1 MKALQKHDWVCCP
14 TRHKWSCAS
23 CSVWWSHKWILF
35 RNLNRCNRR
44 CISGD
49 LLLWAIG
56 NERKQSFLSGFRQR
70 ERFCAGSQVF
80 LWIRRQY
87 VEPKNSLKAYLF
99 RDSWSC
105 SVLFLLSTF
114 LGFFHGRSTTLQVWD
129 LEASIHT
136 PAKSLS
142 TNNFVNFL
150 RSEEP
155 PVSNKTYKHIPQEM
169 QNTLKVLAQIHFF
182 EKI

>member
-1 MKALQKHDWVCCP
+1 MKALLWHDWVCCP

-23 CSVWWSHKWILF
+23 CSVWLSHKGILF

-56 NERKQSFLSGFRQR
+56 NERKQSFLSGFLQR
-70 ERFCAGSQVF
+70 KRFCAGSQVF
-80 LWIRRQY
+80 LWIRRQ
-87 VEPKNSLKAYLF
+87 
-99 RDSWSC
+99 C
-105 SVLFLLSTF
+105 STFWMLNQRILETLICLGTLDHVLFFSCCPHF
-114 LGFFHGRSTTLQVWD
+114 LVFSMDVRPRSLGSRSFD
-129 LEASIHT
+129 FHT
-136 PAKSLS
+136 PAQSLS

-155 PVSNKTYKHIPQEM
+155 PVWTGRDLLTHTI
-169 QNTLKVLAQIHFF
+169 
-182 EKI
+182 